1 MTKQKEQEIVQQVA
15 QLYGKYGIKSVTM
28 DDVAR
33 ELGISKKTLYEYF
46 ADKSALVSAVV
57 DYLIDRKVSFFESQ
71 KQGRENAVEE
81 LLFIF
86 KYYLSVIKEFNPSLE
101 FDLKKYYP
109 QIYTRVKER
118 KRRGII
124 ENTLANLKR
133 GKKEGF
139 FRADLNEDLISRLYL
154 LRIESLPESDLFSQ
168 EEIFSQELFEEMF
181 YYHLYGVLS
190 EKGLAY
196 LKNHMQKIKTLK

>member
-1 MTKQKEQEIVQQVA
+1 MTKQKEQEIIQQVA

-46 ADKSALVSAVV
+46 ADKSALVNAVV
-57 DYLIDRKVSFFESQ
+57 DYLIDRKVAFFESQ
-71 KQGRENAVEE
+71 KRGRENAVEE

-109 QIYTRVKER
+109 QIYVRVKER

-139 FRADLNEDLISRLYL
+139 FRANLNEDLISRLYL
-154 LRIESLPESDLFSQ
+154 LRIESLPESDLFTQ
-168 EEIFSQELFEEMF
+168 DEIFSQELFEEMF

-196 LKNHMQKIKTLK
+196 LKNHMHKIKTLK

>member
-1 MTKQKEQEIVQQVA
+1 MKKQEIISGVA
-15 QLYGKYGIKSVTM
+15 RLYNKYGIKSITM

-33 ELGISKKTLYEYF
+33 ELGISKKTLYAYF
-46 ADKSALVSAVV
+46 SDKSELVSDVV
-57 DYLIDRKVSFFESQ
+57 DSMIKEKTDLFALQ
-71 KQGRENAVEE
+71 KKGRENAVEE

-86 KYYLSVIKEFNPSLE
+86 KYYLSIIKDFNPSLE

-109 QIYTRVKER
+109 KVYKRVKER
-118 KRRGII
+118 KRLGII

-139 FRADLNEDLISRLYL
+139 FRPELNEDFISRLYL
-154 LRIESLPESDLFSQ
+154 LRIESLPESDLFTQ
-168 EEIFSQELFEEMF
+168 EEIFSQKLFMEMF
-181 YYHLYGVLS
+181 FYHLYGILS

-196 LKNHMQKIKTLK
+196 LKEHAQELKTLK

>member
-1 MTKQKEQEIVQQVA
+1 MKKQEIVTAVA
-15 QLYGKYGIKSVTM
+15 KLYNKYGIKSITM

-33 ELGISKKTLYEYF
+33 ELGVSKKTLYEYF
-46 ADKSALVSAVV
+46 SDKSELVSDVV
-57 DYLIDRKVSFFESQ
+57 DHLIKEKTDFFAAQ

-86 KYYLSVIKEFNPSLE
+86 KYYLSIIKDFNPSLE

-109 QIYTRVKER
+109 NIYNRVKDR
-118 KRRGII
+118 KRRGIV

-133 GKKEGF
+133 GKQEGF
-139 FRADLNEDLISRLYL
+139 FRQELNEDFITRLYL

-181 YYHLYGVLS
+181 FYHLYGVLS

-196 LKNHMQKIKTLK
+196 LKEHLQELKTLK

>member
-1 MTKQKEQEIVQQVA
+1 MTKQTEQEIISQVA
-15 QLYGKYGIKSVTM
+15 QLYRRYGIKSVTM
-28 DDVAR
+28 DDVSHK
-33 ELGISKKTLYEYF
+33 LGISKKTLYEYF
-46 ADKSALVSAVV
+46 SDKSALVSAVV
-57 DYLIDRKVSFFESQ
+57 DYLIDTKVSFFEMQ

-86 KYYLSVIKEFNPSLE
+86 RYYLGIVKEFNPSLE

-109 QIYTRVKER
+109 QIYSRVKER
-118 KRRGII
+118 KRQGII

-133 GKKEGF
+133 GKKEGY
-139 FRADLNEDLISRLYL
+139 FRADLNEDLIARLYL
-154 LRIESLPESDLFSQ
+154 LRIESLPESDLFTQ

-181 YYHLYGVLS
+181 FYHLYGVLS

-196 LKNHMQKIKTLK
+196 LKNHIQEIKTLK

>member
-1 MTKQKEQEIVQQVA
+1 MKKQEIITGVA
-15 QLYGKYGIKSVTM
+15 RLYNKYGIKSITM

-33 ELGISKKTLYEYF
+33 ELGVSKKTLYAF
-46 ADKSALVSAVV
+46 FSDKSELVSDVV
-57 DYLIDRKVSFFESQ
+57 DHMIKEKTDFFASQ

-86 KYYLSVIKEFNPSLE
+86 KYYLSIIKDFNPSLE

-109 QIYTRVKER
+109 KVYNRVKER
-118 KRRGII
+118 KRRGIV

-139 FRADLNEDLISRLYL
+139 FRQELNEDFITRLYL

-181 YYHLYGVLS
+181 FYHLYGVLS
-190 EKGLAY
+190 DKGRAY
-196 LKNHMQKIKTLK
+196 LKEHLQELKTLK